1 MNKKLL
7 FEIGTEEIPAR
18 FIAKTKADMKGYL
31 EKTLKELHIE
41 YKSIELK
48 CTPRRFVVVIDEL
61 AENQA
66 TVEEELKGPPKK
78 IAFDENNNPSK
89 ALLGFLKGKDISPEE
104 VYFKTVGKD
113 EYAHIKLTKEGQ
125 AVKGLLK
132 DIFEGMIKSTTF
144 PKSMRWGGKNIRFV
158 RPIRYFVCLMDEEV
172 IDFEIEGIK
181 TGNITKGHR
190 FLGSSEIVINT
201 PDEYEAKLK
210 ENFVI
215 LDDEQR
221 KALILEQCKAVADSL
236 GGTLM
241 MDEDLLEEVNY
252 IVEYPTAFYGEFDES
267 YLSLPKEAIITPMK
281 EHQRYFPVLDA
292 DGKLLNKFITVRNG
306 DSYEIDNVKRGN
318 EKVLDARLSDALF
331 FYHEDTKKP
340 LEAYVERLDTIVFQ
354 QKLGTILDKT
364 KRIQNLSEKIAK
376 ALALTL
382 PNLDRAAYLSKADL
396 TTAMVFEFTELQGIM
411 GRYYANLSNEPS
423 EVAEAIY
430 EHYLPRFAGDELPS
444 TNEGIILALSDR
456 LDSVAGFF
464 AIGIQPTGS
473 QDPYALRRQAL
484 GILNIMM
491 EKKLDVRLFDLL
503 DLALENF
510 DFEDM
515 DKQSVKSDLMSFFEL
530 RLKNL
535 FTDMG
540 IRYDVVDAIINIE
553 DSNPFDLLIRAKDLD
568 AWVKNNSVTE
578 ALQTFSR
585 ISNISKEAIAGK
597 VDEALFAHDSEA
609 KLNTAYNSIKAEVEA
624 MLARR
629 EYVKALELLISI
641 KDSVDAFFDSVMIMD
656 ENMDIRANRLA
667 MLSNIRTTMESVAD
681 LSKIVNA

>member
-66 TVEEELKGPPKK
+66 TVEEELKGPAKK

-252 IVEYPTAFYGEFDES
+252 IVEYPTAFYGEFEKS

-281 EHQRYFPVLDA
+281 EHQRYFPVLDE

-306 DSYEIDNVKRGN
+306 DSYAIDNVKRGN

-641 KDSVDAFFDSVMIMD
+641 KDSVDTFFDSVMIMD
-656 ENMDIRANRLA
+656 ENIDIRANRLA

>member
-66 TVEEELKGPPKK
+66 TVEEELKGPAKK

-306 DSYEIDNVKRGN
+306 DSYAIDNVKRGN

-423 EVAEAIY
+423 EVAQAIY

-597 VDEALFAHDSEA
+597 VDEALFTHDSEA

>member
-31 EKTLKELHIE
+31 EKTLKELHID

-48 CTPRRFVVVIDEL
+48 CTPRRFVVIIDEL

-66 TVEEELKGPPKK
+66 TVEEELKGPAKK

-306 DSYEIDNVKRGN
+306 DSYAIDNVKRGN

-364 KRIQNLSEKIAK
+364 KRVQNLSEKIAK

-396 TTAMVFEFTELQGIM
+396 TTAMVFEFTELQGTM

-624 MLARR
+624 MLVRR

>member
-66 TVEEELKGPPKK
+66 TVEEELKGPAKK

-281 EHQRYFPVLDA
+281 EHQRYFPVLDE

-382 PNLDRAAYLSKADL
+382 PNLDRAAYLLKADL

-568 AWVKNNSVTE
+568 TWVKNNSVTE

>member
-48 CTPRRFVVVIDEL
+48 CTPRRFVVIIDEL

-66 TVEEELKGPPKK
+66 TVEEELKGPAKK

-221 KALILEQCKAVADSL
+221 KSLILEQCKVVADSL

-252 IVEYPTAFYGEFDES
+252 IVEYPTAFYGEFEKS

-306 DSYEIDNVKRGN
+306 DSYAIDNVKRGN

>member
-66 TVEEELKGPPKK
+66 TVEEELKGPAKK

-306 DSYEIDNVKRGN
+306 DSYAIDNVKRGN

-364 KRIQNLSEKIAK
+364 KRIQKLSEKIAK

-423 EVAEAIY
+423 EVAQAIY

-656 ENMDIRANRLA
+656 ENMDIRENRLA

>member
-48 CTPRRFVVVIDEL
+48 CTPRRFVVIIDEL

-66 TVEEELKGPPKK
+66 TVEEELKGPAKK

-306 DSYEIDNVKRGN
+306 DSYAIDNVKRGN

>member
-66 TVEEELKGPPKK
+66 TVEEELKGPAKK

-252 IVEYPTAFYGEFDES
+252 IVEYPTAFYGEFEKS

-306 DSYEIDNVKRGN
+306 DSYAIDNVKRGN

>member
-66 TVEEELKGPPKK
+66 TVEEELKGPAKK

-306 DSYEIDNVKRGN
+306 DSYAIDNVKRGN

-667 MLSNIRTTMESVAD
+667 MLSNIRTTIESVAD

>member
-66 TVEEELKGPPKK
+66 TVEEELKGPAKK

-221 KALILEQCKAVADSL
+221 KSLILEQCKVVADSL

-281 EHQRYFPVLDA
+281 EHQRYFPVLDE

-306 DSYEIDNVKRGN
+306 DSYAIDNVKRGN

-423 EVAEAIY
+423 EVAQAIY

>member
-66 TVEEELKGPPKK
+66 TVEEELKGPAKK

-252 IVEYPTAFYGEFDES
+252 IVEYPTAFYGEFEKS

-306 DSYEIDNVKRGN
+306 DSYAIDNVKRGN

-423 EVAEAIY
+423 EVAQAIY

>member
-66 TVEEELKGPPKK
+66 TVEEELKGPAKK

-306 DSYEIDNVKRGN
+306 DSYAIDNVKRGN

>member
-66 TVEEELKGPPKK
+66 TVEEELKGPAKK

-306 DSYEIDNVKRGN
+306 DSYAIDNVKRGN

-568 AWVKNNSVTE
+568 AWVKNNNVTE

>member
-61 AENQA
+61 TENQA
-66 TVEEELKGPPKK
+66 TVEEELKGPAKK

-306 DSYEIDNVKRGN
+306 DSYAIDNVKRGN

-656 ENMDIRANRLA
+656 ENMDIRSNRLA

>member
-66 TVEEELKGPPKK
+66 TVEEELKGPAKK

-190 FLGSSEIVINT
+190 FLGSSEIVITT

-221 KALILEQCKAVADSL
+221 KSLILEQCKAVADSL

-306 DSYEIDNVKRGN
+306 DSYAIDNVKRGN

>member
-66 TVEEELKGPPKK
+66 TVEEELKGPAKK

-221 KALILEQCKAVADSL
+221 KTLILEQCKAVADSL

-306 DSYEIDNVKRGN
+306 DSYAIDNVKRGN

-411 GRYYANLSNEPS
+411 GRCYANLSNEPS

-597 VDEALFAHDSEA
+597 VDEALFTHDSEA

>member
-66 TVEEELKGPPKK
+66 TVEEELKGPAKK

-181 TGNITKGHR
+181 TCNITKGHR
-190 FLGSSEIVINT
+190 FLGSNEIVINT

-306 DSYEIDNVKRGN
+306 DSYAIDNVKRGN

-423 EVAEAIY
+423 EVAQAIY

>member
-48 CTPRRFVVVIDEL
+48 CTPRRFVVIIDEL

-66 TVEEELKGPPKK
+66 TVEEELKGPAKK

-252 IVEYPTAFYGEFDES
+252 IVEYPTAFYGEFEKS

-306 DSYEIDNVKRGN
+306 DSYAIDNVKRGN

-382 PNLDRAAYLSKADL
+382 PNLDRAAYLLKADL

-656 ENMDIRANRLA
+656 ENMDIRENRLA

>member
-66 TVEEELKGPPKK
+66 TVEEELKGPAKK

-252 IVEYPTAFYGEFDES
+252 IVEYPTAFYGEFDER

-306 DSYEIDNVKRGN
+306 DSYAIDNVKRGN

-364 KRIQNLSEKIAK
+364 KRLQKLSEKIAK

-515 DKQSVKSDLMSFFEL
+515 DKQTVKSDLMSFFEL

>member
-66 TVEEELKGPPKK
+66 TVEEELKGPAKK

-252 IVEYPTAFYGEFDES
+252 IVEYPTAFYGEFEKS

-306 DSYEIDNVKRGN
+306 DSYAIDNVKRGN

-396 TTAMVFEFTELQGIM
+396 TTSMVFEFTELQGIM

>member
-48 CTPRRFVVVIDEL
+48 CTPRRFVVIIDEL

-66 TVEEELKGPPKK
+66 TVEEELKGPAKK

-306 DSYEIDNVKRGN
+306 DSYAIDNVKRGN

-568 AWVKNNSVTE
+568 TWVKNNSVTE

-609 KLNTAYNSIKAEVEA
+609 KLNTAYNSIKAEVET

>member
-66 TVEEELKGPPKK
+66 TVEEELKGPAKK

-221 KALILEQCKAVADSL
+221 KSLILEQCKVVADSL

-306 DSYEIDNVKRGN
+306 DSYAIDNVKRGN

-423 EVAEAIY
+423 EVAQAIY

>member
-66 TVEEELKGPPKK
+66 TVEEELKGPAKK

-306 DSYEIDNVKRGN
+306 DSYAIDNVKRGN

-597 VDEALFAHDSEA
+597 VDEALFVHDSEA

-641 KDSVDAFFDSVMIMD
+641 KDSVDEFFDSVMIMD
-656 ENMDIRANRLA
+656 ENIDIRANRLA

>member
-48 CTPRRFVVVIDEL
+48 CTPRRFVVIIDEL

-66 TVEEELKGPPKK
+66 TVEEELKGPAKK

-281 EHQRYFPVLDA
+281 EHQRYFPVLDE

-306 DSYEIDNVKRGN
+306 DSYAIDNVKRGN

-364 KRIQNLSEKIAK
+364 KRIQKLSEKIAK

>member
-48 CTPRRFVVVIDEL
+48 CTPRRFVVIIDEL

-66 TVEEELKGPPKK
+66 TVEEELKGPAKK

-281 EHQRYFPVLDA
+281 EHQRYFPVLDE

-306 DSYEIDNVKRGN
+306 DSYAIDNVKRGN

-641 KDSVDAFFDSVMIMD
+641 KDSVDEFFDSVMIMD
-656 ENMDIRANRLA
+656 ENIDIRANRLA

>member
-66 TVEEELKGPPKK
+66 TVEEELKGPAKK

-306 DSYEIDNVKRGN
+306 DSYAIDNVKRGN

-382 PNLDRAAYLSKADL
+382 PNLDRAAYLLKADL

-423 EVAEAIY
+423 EVAQAIY

-515 DKQSVKSDLMSFFEL
+515 DKQTVKSDLMSFFEL

>member
-66 TVEEELKGPPKK
+66 TVEEELKGPAKK

-281 EHQRYFPVLDA
+281 EHQRYFPVLDE

-306 DSYEIDNVKRGN
+306 DSYAIDNVKRGN

-423 EVAEAIY
+423 EVAQAIY

>member
-66 TVEEELKGPPKK
+66 TVEEELKGPAKK

-306 DSYEIDNVKRGN
+306 DSYAIDNVKRGN

-364 KRIQNLSEKIAK
+364 KRIQKLSEKIAK

>member
-31 EKTLKELHIE
+31 EKTLKELYIE

-66 TVEEELKGPPKK
+66 TVEEELKGPAKK

-252 IVEYPTAFYGEFDES
+252 IVEYPTAFYGEFEKS

-306 DSYEIDNVKRGN
+306 DSYAIDNVKRGN

>member
-66 TVEEELKGPPKK
+66 TVEEELKGPAKK

-281 EHQRYFPVLDA
+281 EHQRYFPVLDE

-306 DSYEIDNVKRGN
+306 DSYAIDNVKRGN

-568 AWVKNNSVTE
+568 AWVKNNRVTE

>member
-48 CTPRRFVVVIDEL
+48 CTPRRFVVIIDEL

-66 TVEEELKGPPKK
+66 TVEEELKGPAKK

-252 IVEYPTAFYGEFDES
+252 IVEYPTAFYGEFEKS

-306 DSYEIDNVKRGN
+306 DSYAIDNVKRGN

>member
-66 TVEEELKGPPKK
+66 TVEEELKGPAKK

-252 IVEYPTAFYGEFDES
+252 IVEYPTAFYGEFEKS

-306 DSYEIDNVKRGN
+306 DSYAIDNVKRGN

-423 EVAEAIY
+423 EVAQAIY

-515 DKQSVKSDLMSFFEL
+515 DKQTVKSDLMSFFEL

>member
-66 TVEEELKGPPKK
+66 TVEEELKGPAKK

-306 DSYEIDNVKRGN
+306 DSYAIDNVKRGN

-364 KRIQNLSEKIAK
+364 KRIQNLSAKIAK

-568 AWVKNNSVTE
+568 TWVKNNSVTE

-641 KDSVDAFFDSVMIMD
+641 KDSVDVFFDSVMIMD

>member
-48 CTPRRFVVVIDEL
+48 CTPRRFVVIIDEL

-66 TVEEELKGPPKK
+66 TVEEELKGPAKK

-215 LDDEQR
+215 LDDQQR

-252 IVEYPTAFYGEFDES
+252 IVEYPTAFYGEFEKS

-306 DSYEIDNVKRGN
+306 DSYAIDNVKRGN

-364 KRIQNLSEKIAK
+364 KRIQNLSAKIAK

-641 KDSVDAFFDSVMIMD
+641 KDSVDEFFDSVMIMD
-656 ENMDIRANRLA
+656 ENIDIRANRLA

>member
-66 TVEEELKGPPKK
+66 TVEEELKGPAKK

-252 IVEYPTAFYGEFDES
+252 IVEYPTAFYGEFEKS

-281 EHQRYFPVLDA
+281 EHQRYFPVLGA

-306 DSYEIDNVKRGN
+306 DSYAIDNVKRGN

>member
-66 TVEEELKGPPKK
+66 TVEEELKGPAKK

-306 DSYEIDNVKRGN
+306 DSYAIDNVKRGN

-515 DKQSVKSDLMSFFEL
+515 DKQTVKSDLMSFFEL

-568 AWVKNNSVTE
+568 TWVKNNSVTE

>member
-48 CTPRRFVVVIDEL
+48 CTPRRFVVIIDEL

-66 TVEEELKGPPKK
+66 TVEEELKGPAKK

-252 IVEYPTAFYGEFDES
+252 IVEYPTAFYGEFEKR

-306 DSYEIDNVKRGN
+306 DSYAIDNVKRGN

-656 ENMDIRANRLA
+656 ENIDIRANRLA

>member
-66 TVEEELKGPPKK
+66 TVEEELKGPAKK

-221 KALILEQCKAVADSL
+221 KALILEQCKAVADSI

-306 DSYEIDNVKRGN
+306 DSYAIDNVKRGN

-491 EKKLDVRLFDLL
+491 EKKLNVRLFDLL

-568 AWVKNNSVTE
+568 AWVKNNRVTE

-641 KDSVDAFFDSVMIMD
+641 KDSVDEFFDSVMIMD
-656 ENMDIRANRLA
+656 ENIDIRANRLA

>member
-48 CTPRRFVVVIDEL
+48 CTPRRFVVVINEL

-66 TVEEELKGPPKK
+66 TVEEELKGPAKK

-181 TGNITKGHR
+181 TCNITKGHR

-306 DSYEIDNVKRGN
+306 DSYAIDNVKRGN

-382 PNLDRAAYLSKADL
+382 PNLDRAAYLLKADL

-423 EVAEAIY
+423 EVAQAIY

-609 KLNTAYNSIKAEVEA
+609 KLNTAYNSIKAEVET